1 MIVIFRGYLVLC
13 LGYCIFVMDLFIIWV
28 ELVFIRFFRIQ
39 MASLYG
45 NVIVVVVVV
54 VIVVVIVDVVVGGVM
69 VIDLLMFQFVKVFG
83 YN

>member
-1 MIVIFRGYLVLC
+1 MIIISREYLVLC

-28 ELVFIRFFRIQ
+28 ELVFIRFFRIG

-45 NVIVVVVVV
+45 N

-69 VIDLLMFQFVKVFG
+69 VIDLLMF
-83 YN
+83 